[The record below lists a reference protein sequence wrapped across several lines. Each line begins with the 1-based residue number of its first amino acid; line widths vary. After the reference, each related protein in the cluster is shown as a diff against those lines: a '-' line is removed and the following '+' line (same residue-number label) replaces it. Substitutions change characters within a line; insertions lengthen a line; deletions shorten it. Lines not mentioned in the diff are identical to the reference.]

1 MKNKNLLN
9 KIKEN
14 GGRLTKVKIALLN
27 LLEKQG
33 CPITLVQISAGLKK
47 AKISADRTT
56 VYRELKFLMEN
67 KIVEKIV
74 LGGVEYYELI
84 SEHHHHL
91 VCLKCRKI
99 EEVFLDNHLENQE
112 KKLAKK
118 SGFKITGHA
127 LEFFGFCK
135 KCN

>member
-1 MKNKNLLN
+1 MKNKTLVE
-9 KIKEN
+9 KIKKT
-14 GGRLTKVKIALLN
+14 GGRLTKVKSALLS
-27 LLEKQG
+27 LLEKEG
-33 CPITLVQISAGLKK
+33 CPITLVQISIGLKK
-47 AKISADRTT
+47 SKILANRTT
-56 VYRELKFLMEN
+56 IYRELKFLVEN
-67 KIVEKIV
+67 KIVEKLV
-74 LGGVEYYELI
+74 LGGVEYYELV

-91 VCLKCRKI
+91 VCLKCHKI

>member
-9 KIKEN
+9 KIKES
-14 GGRLTKVKIALLN
+14 GGRLTKVKTTLLN

-33 CPITLVQISAGLKK
+33 CPITLAQISASFKK
-47 AKISADRTT
+47 AKISANRTT
-56 VYRELKFLMEN
+56 IYRELKFLMDSQ
-67 KIVEKIV
+67 IIEKMI